1 MLAATKDLLINTSK
15 TKIDPT
21 RISRTFRASSTTT
34 EITTTLLIEIAI
46 PLGTKKEITYKWIIS
61 LNLTNSYRALTKI
74 PGRMFWLRISSR
86 FKELVMVNN
95 NAMNIVLK
103 TTPNW
108 PMGSSKVQIKP
119 QCSNKKMQEKA
130 TVPLNFHQDLN
141 GHQVRWVVART
152 KVTEDQADRIVW
164 HKI

>member
-1 MLAATKDLLINTSK
+1 MLAATKDLSINTSK

-21 RISRTFRASSTTT
+21 RTSRIFRASSTTT
-34 EITTTLLIEIAI
+34 EITPTLQMETEI
-46 PLGTKKEITYKWIIS
+46 PLDTKKEITHKWITS
-61 LNLTNSYRALTKI
+61 PNLTNSFKALNTI
-74 PGRMFWLRISSR
+74 PGRMFWLRISNR

-95 NAMNIVLK
+95 NEMNIVLK
-103 TTPNW
+103 TIPNW

-130 TVPLNFHQDLN
+130 TVLLNFHQDLN

-152 KVTEDQADRIVW
+152 KVMEDQADRIVW
-164 HKI
+164 PKM